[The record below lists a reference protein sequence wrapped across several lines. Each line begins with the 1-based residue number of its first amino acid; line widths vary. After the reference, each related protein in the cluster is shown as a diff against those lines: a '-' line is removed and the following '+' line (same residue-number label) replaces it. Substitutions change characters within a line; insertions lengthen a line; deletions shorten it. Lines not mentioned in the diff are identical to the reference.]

1 MNMKKMFLLAAIP
14 AILSAQQPVAQE
26 GAKPR
31 MSTLPTSVSMIMLGV
46 ENVARS
52 VAFYRDCVGL
62 PVQSESPEFA
72 FITAGAVTIG
82 LNLPLGKTVNPRAGA
97 TELILPVASVTASKA
112 ALAAR
117 NCPFTVEPREV
128 NTGTYAATF
137 TDPDGHR
144 LTLFGPR

>member
-1 MNMKKMFLLAAIP
+1 MYKMFLLAAIP
-14 AILSAQQPVAQE
+14 ALLTAQQ
-26 GAKPR
+26 GDNPR
-31 MSTLPTSVSMIMLGV
+31 MSALPTSVSMIMLGV
-46 ENVARS
+46 DNVARS

-72 FITAGAVTIG
+72 FITAGAITIG
-82 LNLPLGKTVNPRAGA
+82 LNLPLGKTVKPTAGA

-117 NCPFTVEPREV
+117 NCSFTVEPREV
-128 NTGTYAATF
+128 NTGMYVATF